1 MMMMTTMM
9 MIVGVDAGIGAIGR
23 AIDAIATGGTSIG
36 VGARMTMRATIEQ
49 RELSRAGHSL

>member
-1 MMMMTTMM
+1 MMMTTMM

-49 RELSRAGHSL
+49 RELSRAGNNL